1 MTEELRNEI
10 VRRRQAGASLRQIAR
25 ALGVSRRTVQRV
37 WTRLEAERSGQT
49 PASSLPKPAARRPSL
64 LDEHEAFVRQLLARY
79 PNMTAVRVYEELRRR
94 GFEGS
99 YTIVRLRVGKLRPQ
113 PIREPVVRFTTSPG
127 QQAQMDYSTYDID
140 VTAEGRRRVYLFRY
154 VLSYSR
160 RAYMRFAER
169 MDFTTT
175 IREHVRAF
183 HYFQGVA
190 SVCLYDNMK
199 VVVVQHDED
208 GPLFNPRFLAF
219 ATHYGY
225 KPFACLPRRAQT
237 KGRVE
242 RKFDFVQK
250 NLLNGRTFRT
260 LDHLNEV
267 TAWWLTNV
275 ADVQVHR
282 ETRQRPIDRYAEE
295 RPPLIPLPMQPY
307 DTALVVY
314 RVVNVEG
321 FVAYRQNFYAVPWR
335 YLGQALPLR
344 ITENEVVIYT
354 PRLEELVRH
363 RLLAAHVTGQRS
375 EDKDHRPRDDSAEHL
390 TLLRERFAELGP
402 LARRFLDGLLRDQRY
417 GKAQAR
423 KVLTLLGS
431 YHRRDLLAAVE
442 RAVRFGAYSCQA
454 VERILAA
461 QAKPRS
467 ALEALAEDAPRETR
481 RHRPDLFDEIVPPR
495 PLSEYRHLFE
505 ENTDHGPPTQETEPT
520 KPAEPGERVEAPK
533 SPPGPDA
540 AGTA

>member
-10 VRRRQAGASLRQIAR
+10 VRRRQAGASMRQIAR

-37 WTRLEAERSGQT
+37 LTRFETERSGQAPT
-49 PASSLPKPAARRPSL
+49 SSLPRPSARRSSL
-64 LDEHEAFVRQLLARY
+64 LDEHGAFIRQLLERY

-94 GFEGS
+94 DFKGS
-99 YTIVRLRVGKLRPQ
+99 YTLVRQRVSELRPQ
-113 PIREPVVRFTTSPG
+113 PVKQPVVRFATAMG

-140 VTAEGRRRVYLFRY
+140 FSAEGRRRVYLFSY

-160 RAYMRFAER
+160 RAYMRFVDS

-183 HYFQGVA
+183 HYLQGVGT
-190 SVCLYDNMK
+190 VCLYDNMK
-199 VVVVQHDED
+199 VVVLRHDED
-208 GPLFNPRFLAF
+208 GPLFKPRFLAF

-225 KPFACLPRRAQT
+225 QPFACLPRRAQT

-267 TAWWLTNV
+267 TAWWLANV

-282 ETRQRPIDRYAEE
+282 ETGQRPIERYAEE
-295 RPPLIPLPMQPY
+295 RPHLIPLPAQPY

-321 FVAYRQNFYAVPWR
+321 FVAYRQNFYSVPWR
-335 YLGQALPLR
+335 YRGQALPLR
-344 ITENEVVIYT
+344 ITENEVIRYT
-354 PRLEELVRH
+354 SPLEELARH
-363 RLLAAHVTGQRS
+363 RLFPSHVTGQQS
-375 EDKDHRPRDDSAEHL
+375 EDKAHRPRDDSAEHL
-390 TLLRERFAELGP
+390 TLLRERFAELGT

-417 GKAQAR
+417 GKSQAR
-423 KVLTLLGS
+423 KVLALLGS
-431 YHRRDLLAAVE
+431 YTRRDVLAALE

-461 QAKPRS
+461 QARPKRV
-467 ALEALAEDAPRETR
+467 LEALAEDAPQATR
-481 RHRPDLFDEIVPPR
+481 QHRPDLFDEIVPPR
-495 PLSEYRHLFE
+495 PLSDYRQLLE
-505 ENTDHGPPTQETEPT
+505 ENTDQGPPTETTEPT
-520 KPAEPGERVEAPK
+520 EPAEPPE
-533 SPPGPDA
+533 SPPGDDA